1 MDLSLYLITDSN
13 GLSETEF
20 YSRIEIALKAGV
32 TMVQLREKEL
42 ADRALFERA
51 LKLKEICHRYNVPL
65 IMNDFAGLVLAANL
79 DGVHLGANDLPISKA
94 RELLGN
100 DKIIGATAKTVEA
113 AKAAEKDGADYFGI
127 GAFFATD
134 TKTDALVLSPAQI
147 KEVTSSVN
155 IPAVG
160 IGGLDAEN
168 IQIIKNCGLSGAAL
182 SNAIM
187 RSENIEKTVKEL
199 KEKILR
205 YRG

>member
-13 GLSETEF
+13 GLSENEF
-20 YSRIEIALKAGV
+20 YSRIEAALKAGV

-42 ADRALFERA
+42 KDRDLYMRA

-94 RELLGN
+94 RELLGEG
-100 DKIIGATAKTVEA
+100 KIIGATAKTVEA
-113 AKAAEKDGADYFGI
+113 AQAAEKDGADYFGI

-134 TKTDALVLSPAQI
+134 TKTDALVLTPAQI
-147 KEVTSSVN
+147 KEVTSSVS

-168 IQIIKNCGLSGAAL
+168 IDIIEGCNLKGVAL

-187 RSENIEKTVKEL
+187 RSDDIEKTVKEL

>member
-13 GLSETEF
+13 GLSENEF
-20 YSRIEIALKAGV
+20 YSRIEAALKAGV

-42 ADRALFERA
+42 KDRDLYMRA

-94 RELLGN
+94 RELLGEG
-100 DKIIGATAKTVEA
+100 KIIGATAKTVEA

-160 IGGLDAEN
+160 IGGLNAEN
-168 IQIIKNCGLSGAAL
+168 IEIIHDCGLSGAAL

>member
-1 MDLSLYLITDSN
+1 
-13 GLSETEF
+13 
-20 YSRIEIALKAGV
+20 
-32 TMVQLREKEL
+32 
-42 ADRALFERA
+42 
-51 LKLKEICHRYNVPL
+51 
-65 IMNDFAGLVLAANL
+65 AANL

-94 RELLGN
+94 RELLGAG
-100 DKIIGATAKTVEA
+100 KIIGATAKSVEA
-113 AKAAEKDGADYFGI
+113 AKASEKAGASYFGI

-134 TKTDALVLSPAQI
+134 TKTDALVLTPAQI
-147 KEVTSSVN
+147 KEVTSSVS

-168 IQIIKNCGLSGAAL
+168 IEIIENCGLSGAAL

>member
-1 MDLSLYLITDSN
+1 MDLSIYLITDSH
-13 GLSETEF
+13 GLSESEF
-20 YSRIEIALKAGV
+20 YSRIETALKAGV

-42 ADRALFERA
+42 KDRTLFERA
-51 LKLKEICHRYNVPL
+51 LKLKKICHRYNVPL
-65 IMNDFAGLVLAANL
+65 IINDYAGLALAAGL

-94 RELLGN
+94 RELLGEG
-100 DKIIGATAKTVEA
+100 KIIGATAKTVESA
-113 AKAAEKDGADYFGI
+113 QTAEKDGADYFGI

-134 TKTDALVLSPAQI
+134 TKSDAKLLTPDEI
-147 KEVTSSVN
+147 REVTSSVN

-168 IQIIKNCGLSGAAL
+168 IEIIENCGLSGAAL

-187 RSENIEKTVKEL
+187 RSDDIEKTVKEL